1 MQNSSVVLEGT
12 IYSLLEGKKYAT
24 LRDVLVTMNPTDI
37 AALFEDLDEKKIP
50 LLFRLLPKELAAEV
64 FVEMESDFQELLIRG
79 FSDNELKEVVDE
91 LYVDDAADLVE
102 EMPANVVKR
111 ILRQA
116 DPEMRKMIN
125 EILHY
130 PEDSA
135 GSVMTTEYVSL
146 RPTMTV
152 EDAIKRI
159 RRTGLDKE
167 TVYTC
172 YVTDDSSRLIG
183 VMTLKHLLTS
193 DDNDLVGDIMDENV
207 ISVRVS
213 DDQEEVAM
221 LLQRYGF
228 VALPVVD
235 TDNRLVG
242 IVTVDDA
249 LDIIE
254 AENTEDIEKMSGITP
269 TDKEYL
275 KSSVWELWKARIPWL
290 LLLML
295 SATFTGMILAHF
307 EHQLAAV
314 VGLTFFI
321 PMLMDTGG
329 NAGAQASGT
338 VIRSIALG
346 DVRFRDLFRVIWK
359 EFRVSLL
366 CGLALSVVC
375 FLKVIFLDH
384 MEMRIGIVVSL
395 TLAATVLVAK
405 LIGGTM
411 PVLAKKI
418 GLDPAVISSPIIST
432 IVDAISLLLYFSIAT
447 RLLGL

>member
-1 MQNSSVVLEGT
+1 MQNSAVVLTGT
-12 IYSLLEGKKYAT
+12 ISSLLEDKKYAT

-37 AALFEDLDEKKIP
+37 ASLFEDLDEKKIP
-50 LLFRLLPKELAAEV
+50 LLFRLLPKEMAAEV
-64 FVEMESDFQELLIRG
+64 FVEMESDFQEMLIRG

-146 RPTMTV
+146 RTTMTV

-193 DDNDLVGDIMDENV
+193 DDSDFVGDIMDENV

-235 TDNRLVG
+235 TEDRLVG

-269 TDKEYL
+269 TDKDYL
-275 KSSVWELWKARIPWL
+275 RSSVWELWKARIPWL

-307 EHQLAAV
+307 EDQLAAV

-329 NAGAQASGT
+329 NAGAQDSGT

-346 DVRFRDLFRVIWK
+346 DVSFRDVFRVIWK

-366 CGLALSVVC
+366 CGLALSIVC
-375 FLKVIFLDH
+375 FLKVIFVDH
-384 MEMRIGIVVSL
+384 MDIQIGLVVSL

-432 IVDAISLLLYFSIAT
+432 IVDALSLLLYFTFAT
-447 RLLGL
+447 HILGL